1 MLTYQSKSVSNRGF
15 SLVEVTIA
23 IGIFAFVI
31 VGILGLF
38 PTALRLRSESA
49 LETRSVMIAQQLFSQ
64 VASSPSITN
73 VIIRD
78 GPAMDKDRS
87 RSANLSTDTDVVV
100 LGYQAGSSL
109 PYWYYSD
116 NPGASWTNAGGADAG
131 INESVRNQI
140 TTLARLS
147 AFAVAGT
154 TNLYRVTVDVRSPAT
169 IPLANAKPVSFST
182 FVALQ

>member
-1 MLTYQSKSVSNRGF
+1 MNSANSNHAACGF

-73 VIIRD
+73 VVIRD
-78 GPAMDKDRS
+78 GPAMGPGNS
-87 RSANLSTDTDVVV
+87 RSVNLATGVAV

-109 PYWYYSD
+109 PYWYYGQNS
-116 NPGASWTNAGGADAG
+116 GASWTNSGAADAEV
-131 INESVRNQI
+131 NQSVVNQI

-147 AFAVAGT
+147 AAVVAGS

-169 IPLANAKPVSFST
+169 IPLANSKPVSYST

>member
-1 MLTYQSKSVSNRGF
+1 MTRHDRGF

-64 VASSPSITN
+64 VASSSSIKK
-73 VIIRD
+73 VVVRD
-78 GPAMDKDRS
+78 GPGLGSGNS
-87 RSANLSTDTDVVV
+87 RTVDLSSGVTV

-109 PYWYYSD
+109 PYWFYGQQ
-116 NPGASWTNAGGADAG
+116 PGASWTNSGGTDAE
-131 INESVRNQI
+131 ILQSAVNQI
-140 TTLARLS
+140 TTLAKVE
-147 AFAVAGT
+147 AAPVVGGT
-154 TNLYRVTVDVRSPAT
+154 NIYRVTVEVRSPAT
-169 IPLANAKPVSFST
+169 IPLANNRPVSFST
-182 FVALQ
+182 FVTLQ